1 MANSKLKLLRILEI
15 LTETDEEHPLTAS
28 QIEEKLLLYGIT
40 AERKSVCRD
49 INILKDDAGYDI
61 ALSEDNKRGYYMVS
75 RNFEDWELKI
85 LIDAVWGA
93 KFLTYES
100 AEHLAQKLSKL
111 TSAGSQRM
119 LKAVTPVKLRIKSR
133 NTITKINIDT
143 VLKAIKANCK
153 ITFQY
158 SFTDTNMKQKLRKD
172 GLWYI
177 VNPYALIWQDE
188 HYYLIGNYD
197 KYSDLSYY
205 RLDRMKSLSVCDAP
219 RKQAKEILG
228 DNADNQIEEYV
239 RASLYRYGGDR
250 FRLTLFVKS
259 YMVDDLI
266 DFFGDE
272 IQFAPA
278 GDGFH
283 VVVDVMESDGLYFWL
298 LQYGEHM
305 TIVEPASVRTELM
318 RRLDTIRNRYE
329 SGGDA
334 HE

>member
-1 MANSKLKLLRILEI
+1 MANAKLKLLKILEI
-15 LTETDEEHPLTAS
+15 LSETDEDHPLTAA
-28 QIEEKLLLYGIT
+28 QIGDRLLLYGIS
-40 AERKSVCRD
+40 AERKSICRD

-61 ALSEDNKRGYYMVS
+61 ALSEDNKQGYYMVS
-75 RNFEDWELKI
+75 RDFEDWELKI

-100 AEHLAQKLSKL
+100 AEQLAQKLSKL

-133 NTITKINIDT
+133 NATTKINIDS
-143 VLKAIKANCK
+143 VLKAIKANRK
-153 ITFQY
+153 IAFQY
-158 SFTDTNMKQKLRKD
+158 TYTDTALKPQLRKD
-172 GLWYI
+172 GLRYI

-205 RLDRMKSLSVCDAP
+205 RLDRMKSLSICDEL
-219 RKQAKEILG
+219 RKQAKEVLG
-228 DNADNQIEEYV
+228 DNADLQIEEYV
-239 RASLYRYGGDR
+239 RASLYRYGGEHL
-250 FRLTLFVKS
+250 RLKLFVKS

-272 IQFAPA
+272 IRFIPIE
-278 GDGFH
+278 DGFH

-305 TIVEPASVRTELM
+305 TIVEPESVRAELV
-318 RRLDTIRNRYE
+318 RRLDSIRKRYGSE
-329 SGGDA
+329 GEK